1 MGFVFQ
7 VLCDQLLSC
16 VRFFVTPQTI
26 ALQAPLSMGFPRQEY
41 WNGLPFP
48 SLEVLPNAGIELK
61 PPALQADSLLL
72 SHRASPRLLHVLVLS
87 HISCVQLFVTLRTIA
102 HQTPLSVGFSRQEY

>member
-1 MGFVFQ
+1 MCIFSHV
-7 VLCDQLLSC
+7 QLFSILWTVAHQAFLS
-16 VRFFVTPQTI
+16 
-26 ALQAPLSMGFPRQEY
+26 LGFPRQEY

-87 HISCVQLFVTLRTIA
+87 YISCVQLFVTLRTIA